1 MKLAPFA
8 YARAQS
14 VEEALALLAEHGSEA
29 KLVAGGQSLVPV
41 LAYRLVRPARLVDV
55 DGVEGLDGVVERDG
69 RLELGALVRHAALE
83 RTNLAGAHSVLA
95 LAAGHIGHLP
105 IRVRGTLGGSLAHA
119 DPAAELP
126 AAALALDACVVAC
139 SLAGEREIPLERFLL
154 GPFTTSLAPDEMI
167 VALRVP
173 PAAPDAHAAFREF
186 ALRSGDFALASAAVV
201 VALDDASAV
210 RSARLVV
217 GAVGAVPVLVEGV
230 EEALVGRPLTD
241 GAIAEASTRAAEACG
256 GSARDLVAAVVRDA
270 LADVREEAAP

>member
-41 LAYRLVRPARLVDV
+41 LAYRLVRPARLIDV
-55 DGVEGLDGVVERDG
+55 DGVDGLDGVVERDG

-83 RTNLAGAHSVLA
+83 RANLAGAHRVLA

-126 AAALALDACVVAC
+126 AAALALDARAVAR
-139 SLAGEREIPLERFLL
+139 SLAGEREIPMERFLL

-173 PAAPDAHAAFREF
+173 PAAPGAHAAFREF

-217 GAVGAVPVLVEGV
+217 GAVEAVPVLVAGV

-256 GSARDLVAAVVRDA
+256 ASARDLVAAVVRDA
-270 LADVREEAAP
+270 LADVREEAAS